1 MSKKKKQA
9 REKARQAAQAVQ
21 FGYKVDIESYCEHS
35 EYSDEQY
42 GPWSESY
49 SNHLKGIVTK
59 TTEYPDVA
67 SIHDVKPGTS
77 VLIVWAEWST
87 GDSFGHATNRSTE
100 VLGLFL
106 DMASAKALADGIKNG
121 SKSAYHS
128 FRTQNKPASDG
139 YDIKTPDGQRFTSGF
154 ASWNGYFES
163 LTDVHID
170 SATVF

>member
-9 REKARQAAQAVQ
+9 REAARKAPVIQ
-21 FGYKVDIESYCEHS
+21 FGYDVKIDRYCEHS

-49 SNHLKGIVTK
+49 SNSLKGVVTK
-59 TTEYPDVA
+59 SKEFPDVT
-67 SIHDVKPGTS
+67 SIHDVQPGTN
-77 VLIVWAEWST
+77 VLIVWAEWSS
-87 GDSFGHATNRSTE
+87 GDSFGHADNGSTE

-106 DMASAKALADGIKNG
+106 DMASAKTLADGIKYG
-121 SKSAYHS
+121 DKKGYHS
-128 FRTQNKPASDG
+128 QRTRNKPASDG

-163 LTDVHID
+163 LTEVHID